1 MRLPKFCALQSQG
14 QGRGADT
21 MAVATVQMIAEP
33 QETSWIA
40 GSRIVDLPVSTVKRS
55 PFQVRAQLDQEHV
68 AALAQSI
75 QDMELSSP
83 ILVRPLSIEGQY
95 ELVCGENRLEAHK
108 LLGRHVIRAVV
119 RSLSDHEAA
128 SILAADNLQRRE
140 LSDWEICQTVNMLT
154 STGAAKTDAQIAR
167 ILGRPRSFVTK
178 VRAFNDLP
186 PGAAAI
192 IGATPSLFGASLASD
207 LRTSG
212 YCKKHPDLVEEAL
225 SRVVGGSLTQAG
237 VISWLRSKTTPAT
250 GTALK
255 DTTVT
260 IKNKKVRITVYQDT
274 IRISCKGMNSLD
286 IEASLQTAL
295 EKSL

>member
-1 MRLPKFCALQSQG
+1 
-14 QGRGADT
+14 
-21 MAVATVQMIAEP
+21 MAVASVQKIAVP
-33 QETSWIA
+33 QDASPIN
-40 GSRIVDLPVSTVKRS
+40 GSMVLDLPVSAITRS
-55 PFQVRAQLDQEHV
+55 PYQVRAQLDPEHIS
-68 AALAQSI
+68 ALAQSI

-83 ILVRPLSIEGQY
+83 ILVRPLATNDQY
-95 ELVCGENRLEAHK
+95 ELVCGEHRLEAHK
-108 LLGRHVIRAVV
+108 LLGRPLIRAIV

-212 YCKKHPDLVEEAL
+212 YCKKHPALVEEAL

-255 DTTVT
+255 DTTV
-260 IKNKKVRITVYQDT
+260 
-274 IRISCKGMNSLD
+274 LP
-286 IEASLQTAL
+286 AA
-295 EKSL
+295 